1 MENINKDNA
10 QKTTVEEIK
19 KEVDSLKSESDNSK
33 TDELIQRLSTMEDLM
48 RQQIDQN
55 KKLNK
60 SRSIMS
66 GLMAALVLV
75 VAIGM
80 YQLNATVVKTTDE
93 LPELMETAS
102 DSMEQLESTLEDVSS
117 IDFENLN
124 DAISEMEDGLADV
137 DFEKL
142 NQSIEDLQV
151 VVERMRSFLD
161 FFG

>member
-1 MENINKDNA
+1 MENTKKENK
-10 QKTTVEEIK
+10 QKNVVEEIK
-19 KEVDSLKSESDNSK
+19 KEASSLKSERDDSK
-33 TDELIQRLSTMEDLM
+33 TDELIQRLGTMEDLM
-48 RQQIDQN
+48 RQQINQN
-55 KKLNK
+55 KKLNT
-60 SRSIMS
+60 SRTIMT

-80 YQLNATVVKTTDE
+80 YQLNTTVVKTTDE
-93 LPELMETAS
+93 LPELMETAT

-151 VVERMRSFLD
+151 VVERMRNFMD

>member
-1 MENINKDNA
+1 MENTKKENE
-10 QKTTVEEIK
+10 QKNVVEEIK
-19 KEVDSLKSESDNSK
+19 KEASSLKSESDNSK

-48 RQQIDQN
+48 RQQINQN
-55 KKLNK
+55 KKLNI
-60 SRSIMS
+60 SRTIMT

-80 YQLNATVVKTTDE
+80 YQLNTVATESTNE
-93 LPELMETAS
+93 LPELMETAT
-102 DSMEQLESTLEDVSS
+102 DSMEQLGSTLEDVSS

-151 VVERMRSFLD
+151 VVERMRNFLD